1 MSNTTENSFRNSLR
15 NFNLGRTSSPI
26 ALPLSGTNS
35 PTTANNS
42 AFASIRDSANSLFS
56 NVSSSVQGYLP
67 VNSGE
72 EEEEPWYQLSR
83 VERVMAFA
91 LCLGL
96 GILCFF
102 LAFSFSFLIPISP
115 GKFAA
120 TFTLGSILLLV
131 SIAMLRGPIAHIKH
145 MISMERL
152 PFTISYV
159 GSMALT
165 LYASLGARNYILTII
180 FAIIQ
185 ILALVWYIGS
195 YIPGGVSTLRYGTAY
210 IGRRAA
216 SILPI

>member
-1 MSNTTENSFRNSLR
+1 MSNTTENTFRNSLK
-15 NFNLGRTSSPI
+15 NFNLNRTSSPI
-26 ALPLSGTNS
+26 SLP
-35 PTTANNS
+35 TATGNTSDS
-42 AFASIRDSANSLFS
+42 ATPFASIRDSANSLFS

-67 VNSGE
+67 VNGE

-83 VERVMAFA
+83 VERVIAFA

-102 LAFSFSFLIPISP
+102 LAFSLFLFLIPISP

-131 SIAMLRGPIAHIKH
+131 SVAMLRGPMAHIKH
-145 MISMERL
+145 MISKERL

-165 LYASLGARNYILTII
+165 LYASLGARDYILTII

-185 ILALVWYIGS
+185 ILALAWYIGS